1 MFGIPDPH
9 MRIRSLMFP
18 FTLLV
23 HSVVYIVPL
32 ELPKFS

>member
-9 MRIRSLMFP
+9 MRIRSLIP